1 VGLGVWRAR
10 PGGRRA
16 VLLEGVDWRVG
27 AGERWAVIG
36 PNGAGKTTLM
46 AVAGAVA
53 HPSEGSARILGAPLG
68 AVDLRELRR
77 GIGHV
82 DATVATAFRPRATAL
97 EVALTGATATIVPR
111 PERLSGSDRA
121 RAPELLDRMGC
132 AALHGRRFG
141 TLSRGEQQRVLLA
154 RALMARPRLLLLDE
168 PTAGLDLPGRE
179 MFLDRLDALAASEP
193 GLATVQV
200 SHHLEELAASVTHA
214 LLLRAGRVVAAGPA
228 DEVLTDGPLSRCF
241 DAPVRVLRE
250 AGRVMAV
257 IDRTG

>member
-1 VGLGVWRAR
+1 
-10 PGGRRA
+10 
-16 VLLEGVDWRVG
+16 VLLEGVDWRVR

-46 AVAGAVA
+46 AVAGAAA

-82 DATVATAFRPRATAL
+82 DATVASAFRPRATAL
-97 EVALTGATATIVPR
+97 EVALTGATATITPR
-111 PERLSGSDRA
+111 PEGLVAVDHA
-121 RAPELLDRMGC
+121 RAPGLLDRMGC
-132 AALHGRRFG
+132 AALHDRRFG

-179 MFLDRLDALAASEP
+179 MFLDRLDALAESEP
-193 GLATVQV
+193 GMATVQV

-228 DEVLTDGPLSRCF
+228 AEVLSDGPLSRCF
-241 DAPVRVLRE
+241 DAPVRVVRE
-250 AGRVMAV
+250 GGRVLAV
-257 IDRTG
+257 IDRGRAAP